1 MYAVFGLGFWYGVKC
16 IMDDREGPECLACGD
31 IAVDCY
37 SNTTINANPAQ
48 LGQCVDEHFDCYT
61 NCMSY
66 RPEDLLIV
74 FFSVLI
80 GGFQLGQSAPYVE
93 ALATAR
99 SAAGKIYSIIERI
112 PEIDSSS
119 QEGIKGQSLLGNINF
134 KNIFFSY
141 PSRKDVPIL
150 QGFSLSVPHGKTVAL
165 VGSSGCGKSTCI
177 QLVQRFY
184 DPESGSVELDGI
196 NIKDLNIGW
205 LRDHIGVVG
214 QEPVLFDL
222 SIRENIRMGKF
233 DATDDAIEEACK
245 KANAYNF
252 IQKLPK
258 NFDTMVGEGGTQ
270 LSGGQKQRIAIA
282 RALVRNPRI
291 LLLDEATS
299 ALDTESE
306 KVVQEALDKARAGRT
321 TLVVAHRLTTIRT
334 ADIIVAIDQGKVEEM
349 GTHEEL
355 MAKEGLYHSLV
366 MRQTQGKTDG
376 GQEKAVAPSYRQS
389 EDTTARDNID
399 TINLEH
405 IEAKMPAMVKEVE
418 EELPNIQVGR
428 LLKRNKPEW
437 FYILVGVLAS
447 CAMGAVNPIYGVL
460 FGDVLGVLGYE
471 DTQLARDDSVK
482 YAFWF
487 LGLASYALSAMLL
500 QGWMFAISG
509 ENLTKR
515 LRRDAFQA
523 MLAQEMGW
531 YDSPDNNTG
540 ALCARLS
547 GDAAKVQGA
556 TGARIGS
563 ILQGIAGVF
572 IAIIMGIYYNWKLGL
587 VSSVFF
593 PIMIVATMAEMRI
606 IQGVDTVEKV
616 AFEKSAKVDK
626 ICI

>member
-1 MYAVFGLGFWYGVKC
+1 
-16 IMDDREGPECLACGD
+16 
-31 IAVDCY
+31 
-37 SNTTINANPAQ
+37 
-48 LGQCVDEHFDCYT
+48 
-61 NCMSY
+61 
-66 RPEDLLIV
+66 
-74 FFSVLI
+74 
-80 GGFQLGQSAPYVE
+80 
-93 ALATAR
+93 
-99 SAAGKIYSIIERI
+99 
-112 PEIDSSS
+112 
-119 QEGIKGQSLLGNINF
+119 
-134 KNIFFSY
+134 
-141 PSRKDVPIL
+141 
-150 QGFSLSVPHGKTVAL
+150 
-165 VGSSGCGKSTCI
+165 
-177 QLVQRFY
+177 
-184 DPESGSVELDGI
+184 
-196 NIKDLNIGW
+196 
-205 LRDHIGVVG
+205 
-214 QEPVLFDL
+214 
-222 SIRENIRMGKF
+222 
-233 DATDDAIEEACK
+233 
-245 KANAYNF
+245 
-252 IQKLPK
+252 
-258 NFDTMVGEGGTQ
+258 
-270 LSGGQKQRIAIA
+270 
-282 RALVRNPRI
+282 
-291 LLLDEATS
+291 
-299 ALDTESE
+299 
-306 KVVQEALDKARAGRT
+306 
-321 TLVVAHRLTTIRT
+321 
-334 ADIIVAIDQGKVEEM
+334 
-349 GTHEEL
+349 
-355 MAKEGLYHSLV
+355 
-366 MRQTQGKTDG
+366 
-376 GQEKAVAPSYRQS
+376 
-389 EDTTARDNID
+389 
-399 TINLEH
+399 
-405 IEAKMPAMVKEVE
+405 MPAVVKEVE

-531 YDSPDNNTG
+531 YDSPNNNTG